1 MGFMGCDK
9 DTGYMVI
16 WLHSYLIISLWLNSL
31 PVKCSELEV
40 MYKKL
45 NSLWHIIQIYLYCSL
60 YTKRQINKAI
70 IIISLGAAAGFTAS
84 LFISKKLKK
93 KNQFIMAS
101 CIMIVS
107 AG

>member
-16 WLHSYLIISLWLNSL
+16 WLYSYLVISLWLNSL

-40 MYKKL
+40 MYKQL

-60 YTKRQINKAI
+60 YTK
-70 IIISLGAAAGFTAS
+70 
-84 LFISKKLKK
+84 
-93 KNQFIMAS
+93 
-101 CIMIVS
+101 
-107 AG
+107 